1 MTSDQK
7 PNTTDVKS
15 PAPSPQDFKHIPMT
29 GSSKTLKE
37 VRFQTTVEVI
47 SNTVD

>member
-1 MTSDQK
+1 LEK
-7 PNTTDVKS
+7 V
-15 PAPSPQDFKHIPMT
+15 
-29 GSSKTLKE
+29 SSKTLKE

>member
-1 MTSDQK
+1 LEK
-7 PNTTDVKS
+7 V
-15 PAPSPQDFKHIPMT
+15 
-29 GSSKTLKE
+29 SSKPLKE